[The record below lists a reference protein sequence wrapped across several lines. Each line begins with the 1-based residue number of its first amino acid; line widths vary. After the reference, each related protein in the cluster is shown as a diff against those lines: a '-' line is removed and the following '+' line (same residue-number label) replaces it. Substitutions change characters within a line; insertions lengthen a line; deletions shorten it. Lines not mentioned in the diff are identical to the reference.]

1 MFYLLHHKINMF
13 RNKKGHEVCFVN
25 VRYSFVILQAI
36 LSTLYMSKIAAGLGT
51 KDLHSAANSVS
62 GTVTNYGTTMSN
74 VRCSPHAQHI
84 VIKRAVYGDFNQKGV
99 SAGTARID
107 PKCNILTNCQVK
119 SRCGGK
125 KSCKLVI
132 NQNVLPSQ
140 YCSGTRKKIYT
151 EYACV
156 DTYHS
161 TTITGKLDILKCTNS
176 I

>member
-1 MFYLLHHKINMF
+1 
-13 RNKKGHEVCFVN
+13 
-25 VRYSFVILQAI
+25 
-36 LSTLYMSKIAAGLGT
+36 MSKIAAGLGT
-51 KDLHSAANSVS
+51 EDLYSAANSVS
-62 GTVTNYGTTMSN
+62 GTVNNYGTTMSN
-74 VRCSPHAQHI
+74 VRCSPEHI

-99 SAGTARID
+99 SAGTARIE
-107 PKCNILTNCQVK
+107 PKCNVLTNCQVK

-132 NQNVLPSQ
+132 NQNLLPSQ

>member
-1 MFYLLHHKINMF
+1 MK
-13 RNKKGHEVCFVN
+13 FVFSMY
-25 VRYSFVILQAI
+25 VSFVILQAI
-36 LSTLYMSKIAAGLGT
+36 LSTLMSKIAVGLGT
-51 KDLHSAANSVS
+51 EDLYSAANSVS

-74 VRCSPHAQHI
+74 VRCSPQHI
-84 VIKRAVYGDFNQKGV
+84 VVKRAVYGDFNQKGV
-99 SAGTARID
+99 SAGSARID
-107 PKCNILTNCQVK
+107 PKCNVLTNCQVK

-132 NQNVLPSQ
+132 NQNLLPSQ
-140 YCSGTRKKIYT
+140 YCSGTQKEIYT

-161 TTITGKLDILKCTNS
+161 TTITGKLDILKCINS